1 MCCHSPAEHDLAAPT
16 LEDDGAEGAGD
27 HGDDTTD
34 LHPAESEVLVE
45 AVSTVD
51 IGDPRTI
58 TGVEFSQLHARCSSG
73 KELNVRLI

>member
-1 MCCHSPAEHDLAAPT
+1 MCCHSPAEHDLTAAAV
-16 LEDDGAEGAGD
+16 EDDGTECAGD
-27 HGDDTTD
+27 HGDNTAD

-51 IGDPRTI
+51 VGDPRTI
-58 TGVEFSQLHARCSSG
+58 TGFEFSQLHASCSSG